1 MCSSC
6 KLITWYPSVAV
17 RGSFIFGLALTELF
31 WQSSYGT
38 MKTAPALWRSNV
50 FYIILLHPGTCIK
63 SYPRSTSK
71 ATTKR
76 FNLFL
81 SFKNILSICRF
92 VVVEGYTYWK
102 LTSIS
107 PSHNSFAFQFH
118 SLFSLKH
125 AELFILELCFYLSN
139 MCFIIESRVLR
150 KFICLFVFSNKRWIK
165 QVL

>member
-6 KLITWYPSVAV
+6 KLITWYPSGAV
-17 RGSFIFGLALTELF
+17 RGSFIFDLVQTELF

-38 MKTAPALWRSNV
+38 MKTVPALWRSNV
-50 FYIILLHPGTCIK
+50 FYIILLHPVTCIK

-81 SFKNILSICRF
+81 SFKKILSICRF
-92 VVVEGYTYWK
+92 VVIEGYTYWK

-107 PSHNSFAFQFH
+107 PSHNSFAFELISFFIFIKTCWT
-118 SLFSLKH
+118 LYFGIVL
-125 AELFILELCFYLSN
+125 LFIKHVFHHWEQSLTEIY
-139 MCFIIESRVLR
+139 
-150 KFICLFVFSNKRWIK
+150 LFVCFFK
-165 QVL
+165 QTMD